1 MVAVL
6 ALLLLICIKLN
17 LAIELKV
24 ESQCPYPIWLAT
36 IPNYGIPELSDGI
49 VMLNSGS
56 SYTYR

>member
-6 ALLLLICIKLN
+6 ALLLLICIQLN

-36 IPNYGIPELSDGI
+36 LPNYGIPGLEQIL
-49 VMLNSGS
+49 VLVAV
-56 SYTYR
+56 